1 METTLKPRVL
11 YAESLLSWG
20 RDWKADFVWGEEE
33 NFIWCLRYHIASRR
47 RWMCA
52 PNLVSFYFIFWDTVS
67 FMLPTQ
73 AALEFLSCDDPPASA
88 FWDSKTIDASLHL
101 SLDSIV
107 YSRKSKGRDEYVSAS
122 CLGWWLFTANLTR
135 IRIIWKTGRRDCW
148 WCLWPYFQRR
158 STLEC
163 TTSCQHPSF
172 SGGFPDSH
180 DVRCATCLCLPS
192 HEQSPSPPFKL
203 PVRYVVTVTQNQRA
217 LCSAQGGSW
226 SPSQILTGGDWELL
240 APRQP
245 NSSVREWEEGRERSK
260 RIEMVE
266 PASCGFFSEL

>member
-1 METTLKPRVL
+1 METTLKLRVL

-20 RDWKADFVWGEEE
+20 RAWKADFVWGEEE

-52 PNLVSFYFIFWDTVS
+52 LNLVSFYFIFWDTVS
-67 FMLPTQ
+67 FMLPTP
-73 AALEFLSCDDPPASA
+73 AALEFLSSDDPPASA

-101 SLDSIV
+101 SLDSIF
-107 YSRKSKGRDEYVSAS
+107 YPRKPKGRDEYVSAS

-172 SGGFPDSH
+172 SASQTAMM
-180 DVRCATCLCLPS
+180 CAVL
-192 HEQSPSPPFKL
+192 
-203 PVRYVVTVTQNQRA
+203 
-217 LCSAQGGSW
+217 
-226 SPSQILTGGDWELL
+226 
-240 APRQP
+240 
-245 NSSVREWEEGRERSK
+245 
-260 RIEMVE
+260 
-266 PASCGFFSEL
+266 PASAFPVTNRAPLLFSSCPSGMWSQPHKINEHSVLPKEGHDLPLRFLQVTESF